1 MSASEAASWSYYAS
15 RAFASTCCIVAEL
28 SRCSDSCCCY
38 YLSNCCC
45 YYWSCCLAVKE
56 NAKAAEQADDSWSD
70 TIDSLSSL
78 DLLNIR
84 LSDCNIAVLYRWQ
97 LTTKEREKHYY
108 CRHLFFAICTN
119 NSFILFLKC
128 CFVLKAERKLFLLH
142 LIQA

>member
-1 MSASEAASWSYYAS
+1 M
-15 RAFASTCCIVAEL
+15 
-28 SRCSDSCCCY
+28 
-38 YLSNCCC
+38 
-45 YYWSCCLAVKE
+45 AVKE

-108 CRHLFFAICTN
+108 CRHLFLPFVQIIHLF
-119 NSFILFLKC
+119 FIFKVLFR
-128 CFVLKAERKLFLLH
+128 AES
-142 LIQA
+142 